1 MASIIRVKRST
12 GTTAPGSLQFGELGL
27 TIGTGTQANKG
38 ERLFVGDNAGN
49 VDVVGGRYFTDLMV
63 HAPGTVASVT
73 NPTTAANGFVAILD
87 QNRKVDLW
95 NVDNLTLDGNTF
107 SSTNTNGDINIDPN
121 GSGEIVI
128 PDDTFLTFGT
138 GKDSKI
144 EYDENGTDQLT
155 FTGADVRVNVTTQSN
170 SKDTGALIIEGGVGI
185 EKNLN
190 VGGNI
195 NITGIVTF
203 SDHIRLPDSKE
214 LRMGDGN
221 DFRLFHNGN
230 HSFIDRAS
238 GGVGDIFVRLGTDNA
253 IVAKTDNAVEL
264 YFDNAKKLATRIDGV
279 EVTGTTDTDNLVV
292 SGVATVA
299 SAKISD
305 LTSGRVVLAGTAG
318 ELEDSGNLTFNG
330 TKLTVT
336 GNAQITSDL
345 DVDGGAN
352 ISGGETVLSSATV
365 SDLTNN
371 RLVIVG
377 ASGALEDD
385 ANLTFDGSQLSVV
398 GIITHVGK
406 MVNTGGIE
414 IDSVGISSNIIATR
428 PGSGDQ
434 LFIDPFPAGGS
445 NEGTVIIKG
454 DLQVDG
460 TTTTVNSTTATVN
473 DPIMRVGDVTSIR
486 TVMSPVSSGAN
497 TIVVDSVTGLQ
508 TDDIIAA
515 TGIPG
520 NTTISSINTGTKT
533 LTISNNTTAGI
544 TTSTQ
549 LTITHAKD
557 TNTDRGI
564 SFNYNT
570 SSGTA
575 NNKLGFFG
583 MDDSQV
589 GANGSRVWTYVPDA
603 TNTAE
608 VISGTKGYLD
618 IKGIYYQSGDFST
631 HGITYFD
638 STGLQNSTTAP
649 SAATFTSTQLL
660 TAVTEI
666 AITLGSAQSVTAG
679 DLVTQAGGGSQQG
692 VVKSTSNSTTVTLI
706 GVTGTFNTSA
716 DLILNGTGTGKTP
729 TNVSTTYTSK
739 PMWTTTIDGGTF

>member
-63 HAPGTVASVT
+63 HAPGTVTSVS

-87 QNRKVDLW
+87 QNRKVDEW
-95 NVDNLTLDGNTF
+95 NVDNLTLNGNTF

-144 EYDENGTDQLT
+144 EYDENGTDQLNI
-155 FTGADVRVNVTTQSN
+155 TGADVRVNITTQSN
-170 SKDTGALIIEGGVGI
+170 SKDTGALIVEGGVGI

-214 LRMGDGN
+214 LRLGDSNDLKLVHNGTDSVISNTTNDLNITNTGDDINITAADDFVVKVQGSENAITAIGDGAVS
-221 DFRLFHNGN
+221 LFFN
-230 HSFIDRAS
+230 
-238 GGVGDIFVRLGTDNA
+238 NA
-253 IVAKTDNAVEL
+253 AKI
-264 YFDNAKKLATRIDGV
+264 ATRIDGV

-305 LTSGRVVLAGTAG
+305 LTNNRIVLAGTAG
-318 ELEDSGNLTFNG
+318 E
-330 TKLTVT
+330 
-336 GNAQITSDL
+336 
-345 DVDGGAN
+345 
-352 ISGGETVLSSATV
+352 
-365 SDLTNN
+365 
-371 RLVIVG
+371 
-377 ASGALEDD
+377 LEDD
-385 ANLTFDGSQLSVV
+385 ANLTFDGSELSVV
-398 GIITHVGK
+398 GVITHVGK

-414 IDSVGISSNIIATR
+414 IDSVGISSNIISTR
-428 PGSGDQ
+428 TGSGDQ
-434 LFIDPFPAGGS
+434 LFIDPFPSGGS

-486 TVMSPVSSGAN
+486 TVMTAVSSGAN
-497 TIVVDSVTGLQ
+497 TIVIDSVTGLQ
-508 TDDIIAA
+508 TDDIVSA

-533 LTISNNTTAGI
+533 ITISNNTSAGI
-544 TTSTQ
+544 TTTTQ

-570 SSGTA
+570 SSGSA

-631 HGITYFD
+631 HGVTYFD

-692 VVKSTSNSTTVTLI
+692 VVKTTSNSTTVTLI

-729 TNVSTTYTSK
+729 SNVSTTYTSK